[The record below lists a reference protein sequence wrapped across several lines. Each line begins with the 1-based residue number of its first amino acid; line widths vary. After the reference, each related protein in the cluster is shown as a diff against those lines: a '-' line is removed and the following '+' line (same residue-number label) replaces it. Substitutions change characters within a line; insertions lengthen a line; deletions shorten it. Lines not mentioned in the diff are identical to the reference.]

1 MATRS
6 DCSSSLTAGFCTNS
20 VPHPF
25 AFFPAKGRDTTKAK
39 GRIHTV
45 RDLARWRGVSVF
57 AEVALQLRA
66 FPCLNLQRVVHFR
79 QVERP
84 STGGTLSRRQARLI
98 ELAAGKIRITFA
110 IAEDAIAIA
119 PFALVER
126 PGFFR
131 CRSLKH
137 DWPHWAMVEIAQRKE
152 RHLGMMVHGS
162 SMEGF
167 PRGKLA
173 TARESENRPAADRS
187 EINPPRWSL
196 PKRGTTGEDLPG

>member
-1 MATRS
+1 
-6 DCSSSLTAGFCTNS
+6 
-20 VPHPF
+20 
-25 AFFPAKGRDTTKAK
+25 
-39 GRIHTV
+39 
-45 RDLARWRGVSVF
+45 
-57 AEVALQLRA
+57 
-66 FPCLNLQRVVHFR
+66 
-79 QVERP
+79 
-84 STGGTLSRRQARLI
+84 LI
-98 ELAAGKIRITFA
+98 EPAAGKIRIAFA

-137 DWPHWAMVEIAQRKE
+137 DWPHCTMVEIAQRKE

-173 TARESENRPAADRS
+173 MARESGTLESGKRPAADRS

-196 PKRGTTGEDLPG
+196 PKRGTTGEDLPR